1 MTKTVHVAVGVVEDT
16 QGRILIARRPDH
28 VHQGGV
34 WEFPGGKVDEGED
47 VITALCRELREEIG
61 IEVNKTSPLL
71 TITHDYGDKHV
82 LLDVHRVSG
91 FQGEPHGLEGQPV
104 RWVNRDDIRNYTFP
118 DANRGIINAILL
130 PDRYMITAKY
140 SNASDYLESISSAVS
155 QGIRLVQFRAGH
167 LEDDN
172 YAQVAR
178 QIIAEYGSRV
188 SVVLNSSPEVFEQT
202 QAAGLHLNSRRL
214 MQTSERPVSTS
225 KLLSASV
232 HTLAELSQAMIIG
245 ADFIVVSPVKP
256 TASHPGASPLGWEQ
270 FVNFVSQANCP
281 VYALGGMKS
290 ADLDEVKRL
299 GGQGIAG
306 ISLFKSN

>member
-1 MTKTVHVAVGVVEDT
+1 MTKTVHVAVGVIEDP

-28 VHQGGV
+28 VHQGGM

-47 VITALCRELREEIG
+47 VITALRRELREEIG
-61 IEVNKTSPLL
+61 IDVKTTSPLL
-71 TITHDYGDKHV
+71 TITHDYGDKQV
-82 LLDVHRVSG
+82 LLDVHRVTS

-104 RWVNRDDIRNYTFP
+104 RWVNRDEIRKYTFP
-118 DANRGIINAILL
+118 EANRGIINAVLL
-130 PDRYMITAKY
+130 PDRYMITATY
-140 SNASDYLESISSAVS
+140 SNASDYLVSISSAVS
-155 QGIRLVQFRAGH
+155 HGIRLVQFRAGH
-167 LEDDN
+167 LADDK
-172 YAQVAR
+172 YAQIAG

-188 SVVLNSSPEVFEQT
+188 SVVLNSSPEVYKQT

-214 MQTSERPVSTS
+214 MQTSERPVSAS

-232 HTLAELSQAMIIG
+232 HTLAELSQAMKIG

-256 TASHPGASPLGWEQ
+256 TASHPGAPPLGWEQ
-270 FVNFVSQANCP
+270 FANFVSQANCP
-281 VYALGGMKS
+281 VYALGGMKP
-290 ADLDEVKRL
+290 ADLNEVKRL